1 MQEDAP
7 PDDNLKTKNIMYTT
21 DYINLEMR
29 AQRNGV
35 DMDKFAEAVYDS
47 DQEVLDKFNG
57 ELCENDEYEYVN
69 QDGSDNAEAN
79 MLHAELLKAKL
90 VELEAEAAEA

>member
-1 MQEDAP
+1 
-7 PDDNLKTKNIMYTT
+7 
-21 DYINLEMR
+21 
-29 AQRNGV
+29 
-35 DMDKFAEAVYDS
+35 MDKFAEAVYDS